1 MLEKIAK
8 IIESQVG
15 DGFTGEDYDRG
26 WHDAVKGITQKL
38 TDYFFFQNPFFDRQ
52 MFLKTCGFET
62 GQAEPAQQQGWK
74 AVPYNDKT
82 ELANQFA
89 VATIVD
95 GNGDIIADVF
105 SREAAALI
113 EAAPSLAEKLAQ
125 CEKDYQYLKDVL
137 KEIEVRAR
145 DY

>member
-1 MLEKIAK
+1 MFE
-8 IIESQVG
+8 IITEIINEQVG
-15 DGFTGEDYDRG
+15 DGFTGADYDRG
-26 WHDAVKGITQKL
+26 WHDAVKGMTHKL
-38 TDYFFFQNPFFDRQ
+38 ADYFFSQNPFFDRQ
-52 MFLKTCGFET
+52 AFLKACGFEAKQT
-62 GQAEPAQQQGWK
+62 ESTQQQIWK

-95 GNGDIIADVF
+95 GSGDIIADVF
-105 SREAAALI
+105 SKEAAALI
-113 EAAPSLAEKLAQ
+113 ETAPELKKKLAE

-137 KEIEVRAR
+137 KEIGTRAR